1 MGRQFEEDGAPRI
14 AGRLFGF
21 LMLQDEPCSLD
32 DVAEQL
38 QVSKGSA
45 SSNARLLEQLGIA
58 ERVTRA
64 GDRRD
69 YYQISPDI
77 GERTLERALQG
88 LERML
93 QRLRRGAECAGR
105 ALAGACGERFEGTI
119 AFHERA
125 MARGHRPAGPGAL
138 ARARSEPRG
147 GTAGAASR
155 LQVSND
161 TERIGYTRCCATRT

>member
-1 MGRQFEEDGAPRI
+1 MDQATRDFIESMGRQFEEDGTPRI

-21 LMLQDEPCSLD
+21 LMLQEEPCSLD
-32 DVAEQL
+32 EVAEQL

-88 LERML
+88 IDRML
-93 QRLRRGAECAGR
+93 GRLRRGSDAVGGR
-105 ALAGACGERFEGTI
+105 SSIVAARLAGTI
-119 AFHERA
+119 QFHERA
-125 MARGHRPAGPGAL
+125 LAVVTDLLGQVRARGPA
-138 ARARSEPRG
+138 
-147 GTAGAASR
+147 
-155 LQVSND
+155 
-161 TERIGYTRCCATRT
+161 

>member
-1 MGRQFEEDGAPRI
+1 MDQATLDFIESMGRQFEEDGAPRI
-14 AGRLFGF
+14 AGRLFGL
-21 LMLQDEPCSLD
+21 LMVQEEPSSLD
-32 DVAEQL
+32 DVADLL

-77 GERTLERALQG
+77 GERTLERAVQG
-88 LERML
+88 LNRML
-93 QRLRRGAECAGR
+93 QRLRAGSESVDGLTPAVR
-105 ALAGACGERFEGTI
+105 ERFDGAI

-125 MARGHRPAGPGAL
+125 TAVVTDLLGQV
-138 ARARSEPRG
+138 RSRS
-147 GTAGAASR
+147 A
-155 LQVSND
+155 
-161 TERIGYTRCCATRT
+161 

>member
-1 MGRQFEEDGAPRI
+1 MDQATRDFIESMGRQFEEDGAPRI

-21 LMLQDEPCSLD
+21 LMLHEEPCSLD

-77 GERTLERALQG
+77 GERTLERAVHG

-93 QRLRRGAECAGR
+93 GRLRRGADSIGDRSPVVTA
-105 ALAGACGERFEGTI
+105 RFAGTI
-119 AFHERA
+119 KFHERA
-125 MARGHRPAGPGAL
+125 MQVVTDLLGQV
-138 ARARSEPRG
+138 RSRR
-147 GTAGAASR
+147 TA
-155 LQVSND
+155 
-161 TERIGYTRCCATRT
+161 

>member
-1 MGRQFEEDGAPRI
+1 MDQGTRDFIESMGRQFEEDGAPRI

-21 LMLQDEPCSLD
+21 LMLQEEPSSLD

-69 YYQISPDI
+69 YYQISHDI

-93 QRLRRGAECAGR
+93 QRLRRGAD
-105 ALAGACGERFEGTI
+105 ALGERSPKVGERFDGTI
-119 AFHERA
+119 RFHERA
-125 MARGHRPAGPGAL
+125 MGVVADLLGQV
-138 ARARSEPRG
+138 RSRS
-147 GTAGAASR
+147 A
-155 LQVSND
+155 V
-161 TERIGYTRCCATRT
+161 

>member
-1 MGRQFEEDGAPRI
+1 MDQATIDFIESMGRQFEEDGGPRI

-21 LMLQDEPCSLD
+21 LMVQESPCSLD

-77 GERTLERALQG
+77 GERTLERAVQG
-88 LERML
+88 IGSML
-93 QRLRRGAECAGR
+93 RRLRQGAETVNGR
-105 ALAGACGERFEGTI
+105 SPVLRQRFDGAI

-125 MARGHRPAGPGAL
+125 QQVVSDLLGQV
-138 ARARSEPRG
+138 RSKRQG
-147 GTAGAASR
+147 
-155 LQVSND
+155 
-161 TERIGYTRCCATRT
+161 

>member
-1 MGRQFEEDGAPRI
+1 MMDPTTIDFIESMGRQFEEDGAPRI

-21 LMLQDEPCSLD
+21 LMVQETPCSLD

-38 QVSKGSA
+38 RVSKGSA

-69 YYQISPDI
+69 YYQISPDT
-77 GERTLERALQG
+77 GERTLERAVQG
-88 LERML
+88 IGSML
-93 QRLRRGAECAGR
+93 RRLRQGAETVNGGSPVLR
-105 ALAGACGERFEGTI
+105 QRFESAI

-125 MARGHRPAGPGAL
+125 QQVVSDLLGQVRGR
-138 ARARSEPRG
+138 RE
-147 GTAGAASR
+147 
-155 LQVSND
+155 D
-161 TERIGYTRCCATRT
+161 

>member
-1 MGRQFEEDGAPRI
+1 MDQATRDFIESMGRQFEEDGAPRI

-21 LMLQDEPCSLD
+21 LMLQDDPCSLD

-64 GDRRD
+64 GARRD

-77 GERTLERALQG
+77 GERTMERALQG
-88 LERML
+88 IERML
-93 QRLRRGAECAGR
+93 GRLRRGVDVVGNRSSTVSARFAGTIKFHEK
-105 ALAGACGERFEGTI
+105 ALAVVTDLLGQV
-119 AFHERA
+119 
-125 MARGHRPAGPGAL
+125 
-138 ARARSEPRG
+138 RARRS
-147 GTAGAASR
+147 A
-155 LQVSND
+155 
-161 TERIGYTRCCATRT
+161 

>member
-1 MGRQFEEDGAPRI
+1 MDQATRDFIESMGRQFEEDGAPRI
-14 AGRLFGF
+14 AGRLFGL
-21 LMLQDEPCSLD
+21 LMVQEEPSSLD

-77 GERTLERALQG
+77 GERTLDRALQG
-88 LERML
+88 LQRML
-93 QRLRRGAECAGR
+93 ERLRKGESVS
-105 ALAGACGERFEGTI
+105 ALAPSVRQRFAGAI

-125 MARGHRPAGPGAL
+125 MAVVADLLGQV
-138 ARARSEPRG
+138 RSR
-147 GTAGAASR
+147 TAG
-155 LQVSND
+155 
-161 TERIGYTRCCATRT
+161 

>member
-1 MGRQFEEDGAPRI
+1 MDQATTDFIESMGRQFEEDGVPRI
-14 AGRLFGF
+14 AGRLFGL
-21 LMLQDEPCSLD
+21 LMVQVEPCSLD
-32 DVAEQL
+32 EVAELL

-88 LERML
+88 IGSMVR
-93 QRLRRGAECAGR
+93 RLRQ
-105 ALAGACGERFEGTI
+105 GEESVSGGSQVLRDRFAATI
-119 AFHERA
+119 GFHERA
-125 MARGHRPAGPGAL
+125 L
-138 ARARSEPRG
+138 AVVTDLLGQVRARRG
-147 GTAGAASR
+147 G
-155 LQVSND
+155 
-161 TERIGYTRCCATRT
+161 

>member
-1 MGRQFEEDGAPRI
+1 MDQATRDFIESMGRQFEEDGAPRI

-21 LMLQDEPCSLD
+21 LMLQEEPCSLD
-32 DVAEQL
+32 EVAEQL

-69 YYQISPDI
+69 YYQISPEI

-93 QRLRRGAECAGR
+93 QRLRRGAES
-105 ALAGACGERFEGTI
+105 LGERSSIVGDRFAGTI
-119 AFHERA
+119 KFHERA
-125 MARGHRPAGPGAL
+125 MGVVSDLLGQV
-138 ARARSEPRG
+138 RSRRS
-147 GTAGAASR
+147 A
-155 LQVSND
+155 
-161 TERIGYTRCCATRT
+161 

>member
-1 MGRQFEEDGAPRI
+1 MDEAKRDFIESMGRQFEEDGAPRI

-21 LMLQDEPCSLD
+21 LMLQEEPCSLD
-32 DVAEQL
+32 EVAEQL

-77 GERTLERALQG
+77 GERTLEHAVQG
-88 LERML
+88 LARML
-93 QRLRRGAECAGR
+93 QRLRTGKDVDG
-105 ALAGACGERFEGTI
+105 LAPAVRTRFEGAI

-125 MARGHRPAGPGAL
+125 MQVVSDLLGQVRERRPL
-138 ARARSEPRG
+138 
-147 GTAGAASR
+147 
-155 LQVSND
+155 
-161 TERIGYTRCCATRT
+161 

>member
-1 MGRQFEEDGAPRI
+1 MDQATRDFIESMGRQFEEDGAPRI

-21 LMLQDEPCSLD
+21 LMLQEEPCSLD
-32 DVAEQL
+32 EVAEQL

-69 YYQISPDI
+69 YYQISPEI

-93 QRLRRGAECAGR
+93 QRLRRGAES
-105 ALAGACGERFEGTI
+105 LGERSSTVGDRFAGTI
-119 AFHERA
+119 KFHERA
-125 MARGHRPAGPGAL
+125 MGVVSDLLGQV
-138 ARARSEPRG
+138 RSRRS
-147 GTAGAASR
+147 A
-155 LQVSND
+155 
-161 TERIGYTRCCATRT
+161 

>member
-1 MGRQFEEDGAPRI
+1 MDQATIDFIESMGRQFEEDGGPRI

-21 LMLQDEPCSLD
+21 LMVQEEPCSLD

-69 YYQISPDI
+69 YYRISPDI
-77 GERTLERALQG
+77 GERTLERAVQG
-88 LERML
+88 IGSML
-93 QRLRRGAECAGR
+93 GRLRQGAETVTAP
-105 ALAGACGERFEGTI
+105 ALRQRFEGAI

-125 MARGHRPAGPGAL
+125 QQVVSDLLGQVRSKHPA
-138 ARARSEPRG
+138 
-147 GTAGAASR
+147 
-155 LQVSND
+155 
-161 TERIGYTRCCATRT
+161 

>member
-1 MGRQFEEDGAPRI
+1 MDQATRDFIESMGRQFEEDGAPRI
-14 AGRLFGF
+14 AGRLFGL
-21 LMLQDEPCSLD
+21 LMVQEQPCSLD

-77 GERTLERALQG
+77 GERTLERAVQG
-88 LERML
+88 LGRML
-93 QRLRRGAECAGR
+93 QRLRRGADAVDGMSPGVRER
-105 ALAGACGERFEGTI
+105 FAGAI
-119 AFHERA
+119 AFHEHAMTVVTDLLGQVRSRPRA
-125 MARGHRPAGPGAL
+125 
-138 ARARSEPRG
+138 
-147 GTAGAASR
+147 
-155 LQVSND
+155 
-161 TERIGYTRCCATRT
+161 

>member
-1 MGRQFEEDGAPRI
+1 MDQATRDFIESMGRQFEEDGAPRI

-21 LMLQDEPCSLD
+21 LMLQEDPCSLD
-32 DVAEQL
+32 EVAEQL

-77 GERTLERALQG
+77 GERTMERALQG
-88 LERML
+88 IERML
-93 QRLRRGAECAGR
+93 GRLRRGVDVVGDRSPVITA
-105 ALAGACGERFEGTI
+105 RFAGTI
-119 AFHERA
+119 KFHERA
-125 MARGHRPAGPGAL
+125 L
-138 ARARSEPRG
+138 AVVTDLLGQVRARRSP
-147 GTAGAASR
+147 
-155 LQVSND
+155 
-161 TERIGYTRCCATRT
+161 

>member
-1 MGRQFEEDGAPRI
+1 MDQATRDFIESMGRQFEEDGTPRI

-77 GERTLERALQG
+77 GERTLERALHG
-88 LERML
+88 LDRML
-93 QRLRRGAECAGR
+93 GRLRRGAEAV
-105 ALAGACGERFEGTI
+105 GERSPTVADRFTGTI
-119 AFHERA
+119 RFHERA
-125 MARGHRPAGPGAL
+125 VSVVTDLLGQVRARRPA
-138 ARARSEPRG
+138 
-147 GTAGAASR
+147 
-155 LQVSND
+155 
-161 TERIGYTRCCATRT
+161 

>member
-1 MGRQFEEDGAPRI
+1 MDQATRDFIESMGRQFEEDGAPRI

-21 LMLQDEPCSLD
+21 LMLQEEPCSLD

-77 GERTLERALQG
+77 GERTLERAVQG
-88 LERML
+88 IERML
-93 QRLRRGAECAGR
+93 GRLRRGADAI
-105 ALAGACGERFEGTI
+105 GERSPTVSARFDGTI
-119 AFHERA
+119 RFHERA
-125 MARGHRPAGPGAL
+125 MQVVTDLLGQV
-138 ARARSEPRG
+138 RARRS
-147 GTAGAASR
+147 A
-155 LQVSND
+155 
-161 TERIGYTRCCATRT
+161 

>member
-1 MGRQFEEDGAPRI
+1 MDQATTDFIESMGRQFEEDGVPRI
-14 AGRLFGF
+14 AGRLFGL
-21 LMLQDEPCSLD
+21 LMVQVEPCSLD

-77 GERTLERALQG
+77 GERTLQRALQGIGSMVRRLRQGEESVSGRSQVLRDRFAATIGFHERALQVVTDLLG
-88 LERML
+88 
-93 QRLRRGAECAGR
+93 QVQARRGG
-105 ALAGACGERFEGTI
+105 
-119 AFHERA
+119 
-125 MARGHRPAGPGAL
+125 
-138 ARARSEPRG
+138 
-147 GTAGAASR
+147 
-155 LQVSND
+155 
-161 TERIGYTRCCATRT
+161 

>member
-1 MGRQFEEDGAPRI
+1 MDQGTRDFIESMGRQFEEDGTPRI

-21 LMLQDEPCSLD
+21 LMLQEEPCSLD

-77 GERTLERALQG
+77 GERTLERALHG
-88 LERML
+88 LDRML
-93 QRLRRGAECAGR
+93 GRLRRGA
-105 ALAGACGERFEGTI
+105 GAVGERSATVRDRFAGTI
-119 AFHERA
+119 TFHERA
-125 MARGHRPAGPGAL
+125 L
-138 ARARSEPRG
+138 AVVTDLLGQVRARRS
-147 GTAGAASR
+147 A
-155 LQVSND
+155 
-161 TERIGYTRCCATRT
+161 

>member
-1 MGRQFEEDGAPRI
+1 MDQATTDFIESMGRQFEEDGVPRI

-32 DVAEQL
+32 EVADQL

-88 LERML
+88 IGSMVR
-93 QRLRRGAECAGR
+93 RLRQGEQSVAGR
-105 ALAGACGERFEGTI
+105 SEVVRSRFQGTI
-119 AFHERA
+119 TFHERA
-125 MARGHRPAGPGAL
+125 MDVVSDLLGQV
-138 ARARSEPRG
+138 RARRG
-147 GTAGAASR
+147 
-155 LQVSND
+155 
-161 TERIGYTRCCATRT
+161 

>member
-1 MGRQFEEDGAPRI
+1 MDQATRDFIESMGRQFEEDGAPRI

-21 LMLQDEPCSLD
+21 LMLQEEPCSLD

-69 YYQISPDI
+69 YYQISPDL
-77 GERTLERALQG
+77 GERTMERALQG
-88 LERML
+88 IERML
-93 QRLRRGAECAGR
+93 GRLRRGADVVGTRSQAVS
-105 ALAGACGERFEGTI
+105 ARFAGTI
-119 AFHERA
+119 QFHERA
-125 MARGHRPAGPGAL
+125 L
-138 ARARSEPRG
+138 AVVTDLLGQVRARRS
-147 GTAGAASR
+147 A
-155 LQVSND
+155 
-161 TERIGYTRCCATRT
+161 

>member
-1 MGRQFEEDGAPRI
+1 MDQATRDFIESMGRQFEEDGAPRI

-21 LMLQDEPCSLD
+21 LMLQEDPCSLD

-93 QRLRRGAECAGR
+93 QRLRKGAD
-105 ALAGACGERFEGTI
+105 ALGERSPAVADRFSGTI
-119 AFHERA
+119 KFHERA
-125 MARGHRPAGPGAL
+125 MAVVTDLLGQV
-138 ARARSEPRG
+138 RSRRS
-147 GTAGAASR
+147 A
-155 LQVSND
+155 
-161 TERIGYTRCCATRT
+161 

>member
-1 MGRQFEEDGAPRI
+1 MDQATRDFIESMGRQFEEDGVPRI

-58 ERVTRA
+58 ARVTRA

-88 LERML
+88 IGSMVR
-93 QRLRRGAECAGR
+93 RLRQGQQTVAGR
-105 ALAGACGERFEGTI
+105 SQVVQDRFAGTI
-119 AFHERA
+119 SFHERA
-125 MARGHRPAGPGAL
+125 MDVVSDLLGQV
-138 ARARSEPRG
+138 RARRG
-147 GTAGAASR
+147 
-155 LQVSND
+155 
-161 TERIGYTRCCATRT
+161 

>member
-1 MGRQFEEDGAPRI
+1 MDQATRDFIESMGRQFEEDGAPRI

-21 LMLQDEPCSLD
+21 LMLQEDPCSLD
-32 DVAEQL
+32 EVAEQL

-69 YYQISPDI
+69 YYQISPEI

-93 QRLRRGAECAGR
+93 QRLRKGAESLGERSA
-105 ALAGACGERFEGTI
+105 AVGARFEGTI
-119 AFHERA
+119 KFHERA
-125 MARGHRPAGPGAL
+125 MDVVSDLLGQV
-138 ARARSEPRG
+138 RSRRS
-147 GTAGAASR
+147 A
-155 LQVSND
+155 
-161 TERIGYTRCCATRT
+161 

>member
-1 MGRQFEEDGAPRI
+1 MDQATRDFIESMGRQFEEDGAPRI

-21 LMLQDEPCSLD
+21 LMLQDDPCSLD

-77 GERTLERALQG
+77 GERTMERALQG
-88 LERML
+88 LERMVG
-93 QRLRRGAECAGR
+93 RLRRGAEAVGDR
-105 ALAGACGERFEGTI
+105 SPAVSARFAGTI
-119 AFHERA
+119 QFHERA
-125 MARGHRPAGPGAL
+125 L
-138 ARARSEPRG
+138 AVVTDLLSQVRARRS
-147 GTAGAASR
+147 A
-155 LQVSND
+155 
-161 TERIGYTRCCATRT
+161 

>member
-1 MGRQFEEDGAPRI
+1 MDQATIDFIESMGRQFEEDGVPRI
-14 AGRLFGF
+14 AGRLFGL
-21 LMLQDEPCSLD
+21 LMVQDEPCSLD

-58 ERVTRA
+58 QRVTRA

-69 YYQISPDI
+69 YYQISPDF

-88 LERML
+88 INSMMR
-93 QRLRRGAECAGR
+93 RLRKGEQSVAGR
-105 ALAGACGERFEGTI
+105 SQVVRDRFAGTL

-125 MARGHRPAGPGAL
+125 LQVVTGL
-138 ARARSEPRG
+138 LDQVRARHG
-147 GTAGAASR
+147 
-155 LQVSND
+155 
-161 TERIGYTRCCATRT
+161 

>member
-1 MGRQFEEDGAPRI
+1 MDQATRDFIESMGRQFEEDGTPRI

-21 LMLQDEPCSLD
+21 LMLQEEPCSLD

-88 LERML
+88 IDRML
-93 QRLRRGAECAGR
+93 GRLRRGAEAIGPR
-105 ALAGACGERFEGTI
+105 SPIVTARLAGTI
-119 AFHERA
+119 QFHERA
-125 MARGHRPAGPGAL
+125 LTVVTDLLGQV
-138 ARARSEPRG
+138 RARRS
-147 GTAGAASR
+147 A
-155 LQVSND
+155 
-161 TERIGYTRCCATRT
+161 

>member
-1 MGRQFEEDGAPRI
+1 MDQATRDFIESMGRQFEEDGAPRI

-21 LMLQDEPCSLD
+21 LMLQDDPCSLD
-32 DVAEQL
+32 EVAEQL

-77 GERTLERALQG
+77 GERTMERALQG
-88 LERML
+88 IERML
-93 QRLRRGAECAGR
+93 GRLRRGVDVVGDRSPVVSA
-105 ALAGACGERFEGTI
+105 RFEGTI
-119 AFHERA
+119 QFHERA
-125 MARGHRPAGPGAL
+125 L
-138 ARARSEPRG
+138 AVVTDLLGQVRARRSP
-147 GTAGAASR
+147 
-155 LQVSND
+155 
-161 TERIGYTRCCATRT
+161 

>member
-1 MGRQFEEDGAPRI
+1 MDQATRDFIESMGRQFEEDGAPRI

-21 LMLQDEPCSLD
+21 LMLQDDPCSLD

-45 SSNARLLEQLGIA
+45 SSNARLLEQLGVA

-77 GERTLERALQG
+77 GERTMERALQG
-88 LERML
+88 IERML
-93 QRLRRGAECAGR
+93 GRLRRGVDVVGNRSPTVSARFAGAIQFHEK
-105 ALAGACGERFEGTI
+105 ALAVVTDLLGQV
-119 AFHERA
+119 
-125 MARGHRPAGPGAL
+125 
-138 ARARSEPRG
+138 RARRS
-147 GTAGAASR
+147 A
-155 LQVSND
+155 
-161 TERIGYTRCCATRT
+161 

>member
-1 MGRQFEEDGAPRI
+1 MDQATRDFIESMGRQFEEDGAPRI

-21 LMLQDEPCSLD
+21 LMLQEEPCSLD

-77 GERTLERALQG
+77 GERTLERAVQG
-88 LERML
+88 IERML
-93 QRLRRGAECAGR
+93 GRLRRGAVVVGDRSA
-105 ALAGACGERFEGTI
+105 AVSARFDGTFR
-119 AFHERA
+119 FHERA
-125 MARGHRPAGPGAL
+125 MQVVTDLLGQV
-138 ARARSEPRG
+138 RARRS
-147 GTAGAASR
+147 A
-155 LQVSND
+155 
-161 TERIGYTRCCATRT
+161 

>member
-1 MGRQFEEDGAPRI
+1 MDQATRDFIESMGRQFEEDGAPRI

-21 LMLQDEPCSLD
+21 LMLQEDPCSLD

-88 LERML
+88 LDRML
-93 QRLRRGAECAGR
+93 GRLRRGADAVGGR
-105 ALAGACGERFEGTI
+105 SETIRRRFAGTI
-119 AFHERA
+119 QFHERA
-125 MARGHRPAGPGAL
+125 MSVVTDLLGQV
-138 ARARSEPRG
+138 RARRSP
-147 GTAGAASR
+147 
-155 LQVSND
+155 
-161 TERIGYTRCCATRT
+161 

>member
-1 MGRQFEEDGAPRI
+1 MDQATRDFIESMGRQFEEDGAPRI
-14 AGRLFGF
+14 AGRLFGL
-21 LMLQDEPCSLD
+21 LMVQEEPSSLD
-32 DVAEQL
+32 AVAEQL

-88 LERML
+88 LQRML
-93 QRLRRGAECAGR
+93 ERLRKGESVP
-105 ALAGACGERFEGTI
+105 ALAPSGRERFGGAI

-125 MARGHRPAGPGAL
+125 MAVVADLLGQV
-138 ARARSEPRG
+138 RSR
-147 GTAGAASR
+147 TAG
-155 LQVSND
+155 
-161 TERIGYTRCCATRT
+161 

>member
-1 MGRQFEEDGAPRI
+1 MDDATTGFIESMGRQFEEDGVPRI

-88 LERML
+88 IGSMVR
-93 QRLRRGAECAGR
+93 RLRQGEQSVAGR
-105 ALAGACGERFEGTI
+105 SQVVRDRFVGTI

-125 MARGHRPAGPGAL
+125 MDVVSDLLGQV
-138 ARARSEPRG
+138 RSRRG
-147 GTAGAASR
+147 G
-155 LQVSND
+155 
-161 TERIGYTRCCATRT
+161 